1 MVLAISITA
10 LALRLYHLGANDLWY
25 DEVYSVL
32 ISRDSFSIWNPPIYF
47 AVLHYWIKLFGVS
60 EFSLRF
66 PSLIFSVLSIPFV
79 FLLGKTVFNRR
90 VGFYASVIMCL
101 SSFHLWYAQEA
112 RPYSLSVLLSIMST
126 YYLYRFLKEERIGL
140 GIVYALVSVFGLY
153 SDVSHYHLFLLL
165 IQLFSVAILT
175 KRRNYLKL
183 FLIFCAI
190 SLVFALRL
198 EYFISKLAYIKN
210 GFWIPSPSLKS
221 LLFTLENFNLG
232 YNVSIWLYWFSD
244 FLVLI
249 IFGFVFLALWK
260 EKENRRRLI
269 FMLLLAFLPLG
280 LAYGF
285 SKIFFSVYLDRAF
298 IVFSPY
304 YYLLIGFGLNYL
316 KNKWLKMAILFACLV
331 ALFISL
337 SSYYRN
343 LMPVGPDH
351 HSGVTLKKSFK
362 PVLRFIE
369 DNFQPGDRI
378 MHTNSSPREIFGF
391 YSRNKEVRQDFLFTS
406 KMVDSDWN
414 RPYRQGLGVLNVD
427 DLDYVNFRRIWVVS
441 CDWQR
446 GEKLDKN
453 SEAVNSEMRRKY
465 KLDLSLEFDGLWIY
479 RYLKI

>member
-1 MVLAISITA
+1 VAILKKLQGLVSRLTSNREFWMVLAISITA

-183 FLIFCAI
+183 FLIF
-190 SLVFALRL
+190 
-198 EYFISKLAYIKN
+198 
-210 GFWIPSPSLKS
+210 
-221 LLFTLENFNLG
+221 
-232 YNVSIWLYWFSD
+232 
-244 FLVLI
+244 
-249 IFGFVFLALWK
+249 
-260 EKENRRRLI
+260 
-269 FMLLLAFLPLG
+269 
-280 LAYGF
+280 
-285 SKIFFSVYLDRAF
+285 
-298 IVFSPY
+298 
-304 YYLLIGFGLNYL
+304 
-316 KNKWLKMAILFACLV
+316 
-331 ALFISL
+331 
-337 SSYYRN
+337 
-343 LMPVGPDH
+343 
-351 HSGVTLKKSFK
+351 
-362 PVLRFIE
+362 
-369 DNFQPGDRI
+369 
-378 MHTNSSPREIFGF
+378 
-391 YSRNKEVRQDFLFTS
+391 
-406 KMVDSDWN
+406 
-414 RPYRQGLGVLNVD
+414 
-427 DLDYVNFRRIWVVS
+427 
-441 CDWQR
+441 
-446 GEKLDKN
+446 
-453 SEAVNSEMRRKY
+453 
-465 KLDLSLEFDGLWIY
+465 
-479 RYLKI
+479 